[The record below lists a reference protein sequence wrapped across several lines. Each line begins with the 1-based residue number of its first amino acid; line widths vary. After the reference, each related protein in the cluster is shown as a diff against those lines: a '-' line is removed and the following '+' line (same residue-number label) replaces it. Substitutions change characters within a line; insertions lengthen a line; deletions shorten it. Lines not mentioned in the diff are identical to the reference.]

1 MASAKTTLTELATA
15 VGMVQAPGSAPLDGL
30 DALSVPGLDDDTW
43 RPVLRNAVAGGGANR
58 DLVLVALANGRAFRQ
73 HVLAGR
79 EPRRIEWTGPAQAT
93 WTSDIPRDLTVD
105 GVYFVQAKFDSTCVL
120 NTSPAALADS
130 LLADDGVATRRS
142 WFEEVARLEL
152 QDYYDAVRGRL
163 ASGSPLDPD
172 AAAAALPLD
181 VRDLDAAHRSV
192 LKVDMR
198 ASLPTPDEDAAYLRL
213 ARAVSVETALRWERR
228 LRAASPAQRT
238 QMLFRMLRIAGGP
251 YWLLGTKGRTP
262 VRLAVSDTRSWRE
275 RFALKHFDVI
285 AGRAGQ
291 PQVEWRARIVE
302 AGNATEHTVEGYC
315 ELRWSHGKFQGN
327 PECKVQVATPLSALP
342 GYAPLPT

>member
-1 MASAKTTLTELATA
+1 MASAKTVLTELATA
-15 VGMVQAPGSAPLDGL
+15 VGMVQEPGSSPLDGL
-30 DALSVPGLDDDTW
+30 DRLCVPGIPEATW
-43 RPVLRNAVAGGGANR
+43 RSAVHDAVAGGGTNR

-73 HVLAGR
+73 HVLGGR
-79 EPRRIEWTGPAQAT
+79 LPTAIDWTGPAQAT

-130 LLADDGVATRRS
+130 LLADDGITTRRS
-142 WFEEVARLEL
+142 WFEEVARSEL
-152 QDYYDAVRGRL
+152 QSYYDTVRGRT
-163 ASGSPLDPD
+163 ASHAPLDTD
-172 AAAAALPLD
+172 AAIAALPAD
-181 VRDLDAAHRSV
+181 VRDLSAADRAA
-192 LKVDMR
+192 LKVAM
-198 ASLPTPDEDAAYLRL
+198 AATTPTPDEDTAYLHL

-228 LRAASPAQRT
+228 LRAATPTQRT

-262 VRLAVSDTRSWRE
+262 VRLAVCDTRTWRQQ
-275 RFALKHFDVI
+275 FTLKRFDVT

-291 PQVEWRARIVE
+291 PQVEWRAVVAER
-302 AGNATEHTVEGYC
+302 ATGCEHVIEGIC

-327 PECKVQVATPLSALP
+327 PECKVQVATPLRALP